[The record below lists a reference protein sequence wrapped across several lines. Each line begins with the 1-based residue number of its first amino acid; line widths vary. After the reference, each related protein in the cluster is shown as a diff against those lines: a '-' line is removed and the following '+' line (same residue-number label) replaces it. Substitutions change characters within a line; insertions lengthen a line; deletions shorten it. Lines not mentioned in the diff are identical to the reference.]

1 MVLQHPQLV
10 LQTLYKGFGSFLGG
24 SGGTDKLFRRRL
36 VLLRIYSSSAA
47 SRAASTRCE
56 STSSPL
62 IVLPTYPLHFSSF
75 SLGSTLAASFLI
87 MLDTSTPRPK
97 ILHVQD
103 FELDAMWCVCVVTI
117 VWDISAF

>member
-10 LQTLYKGFGSFLGG
+10 LETLFKGFGSFLGG
-24 SGGTDKLFRRRL
+24 SGGTDKLFCCHL

-47 SRAASTRCE
+47 SHAALTHCE
-56 STSSPL
+56 LMPSPL
-62 IVLPTYPLHFSSF
+62 IMLPMYPLHFSSF

-87 MLDTSTPRPK
+87 MLNTSTPHLK

-103 FELDAMWCVCVVTI
+103 FELDFK
-117 VWDISAF
+117 VW